1 MAIQYPMDAEP
12 SSGCPRSQNRPGMA
26 TVAPRASRWYPTP
39 SAHRYRLARQGAAPT
54 PGVAA
59 SHEKP
64 VLSTLIRPS
73 GHIPHAISTLLHA
86 DEAKTPQ
93 VVDLIMAE
101 RVGFVPVVHSPIN
114 DLGPIQR
121 SQIAKSTQNLS
132 IRYKTGTARNHDEAI
147 HRTCLATSGLSNSR
161 SKEPECVIVSRATL
175 RELEL
180 REGLSR
186 PSTSSEEASTA

>member
-1 MAIQYPMDAEP
+1 MDAEP
-12 SSGCPRSQNRPGMA
+12 SSGYRRSQNRPGMA
-26 TVAPRASRWYPTP
+26 TVPPRASRWHPTP

-93 VVDLIMAE
+93 VVDLIIGGEGGIRTHVPLTGQDAFE
-101 RVGFVPVVHSPIN
+101 APPLRPLRYLSVRRRSLLQNFPFYLKAARWRVRLWLRVCRAV
-114 DLGPIQR
+114 
-121 SQIAKSTQNLS
+121 
-132 IRYKTGTARNHDEAI
+132 
-147 HRTCLATSGLSNSR
+147 
-161 SKEPECVIVSRATL
+161 EC
-175 RELEL
+175 
-180 REGLSR
+180 R
-186 PSTSSEEASTA
+186 PFRVDRR